1 MAYPKVRAAR
11 LASKIVVYLFLLV
24 GVLIM
29 VYPILFI
36 LMVSFFTPTEF
47 NTLGVSFFPIAQKP
61 TLANIQQLF
70 LVNADRYTL
79 IYYLNSLFRTAY
91 GTFFACLT
99 SLLAGYVFGRL
110 RFKGKNILFLV
121 LLATQMLPGI
131 MSIMPTFL
139 ELYRFPFAGGN
150 FVFMG
155 GRGLYNSYGVYIL
168 LNGGAINI
176 MGTFLVKQNIE
187 AIPASME
194 EAAKVDGAGT
204 PRLIF
209 SIVFPLVRAVLAYI
223 AITQAIG
230 IWNDWQTPFYY
241 TTSRELQTIASALS
255 KLSSFAGQEGS
266 QVNYPAMMTFSLMLT
281 VPSAIIFLVFQKNI
295 IEGLVSAGIKG

>member
-1 MAYPKVRAAR
+1 MSLSKAKIGRTVGKAA
-11 LASKIVVYLFLLV
+11 VYLFLAV
-24 GVLIM
+24 GALIM

-36 LMVSFFTPTEF
+36 VMVSFFTPTEF
-47 NTLGVSFFPIAQKP
+47 NTLGVSFFPIAQEP

-70 LVNADRYTL
+70 FVNTDRYTL
-79 IYYLNSLFRTAY
+79 IYYFNSLFRTAY

-110 RFKGKNILFLV
+110 RFKGKNVLFLI

-150 FVFMG
+150 SVFMG
-155 GRGLYNSYGVYIL
+155 GHGLYNSYGVYIL

-187 AIPASME
+187 AIPPSME

-209 SIVFPLVRAVLAYI
+209 FIVFPLVRAVLAYV

-241 TTSRELQTIASALS
+241 TTSREYQTIASALS
-255 KLSSFAGQEGS
+255 KLSSFAGQEGT

-281 VPSAIIFLVFQKNI
+281 VPSAIIFLIFQKNI